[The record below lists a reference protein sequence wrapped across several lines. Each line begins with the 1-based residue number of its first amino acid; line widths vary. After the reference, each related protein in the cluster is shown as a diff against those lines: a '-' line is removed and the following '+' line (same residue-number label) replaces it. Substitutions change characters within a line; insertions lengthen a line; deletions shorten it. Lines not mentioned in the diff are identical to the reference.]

1 MKSMAAIQTEFGK
14 NVQVEEIDIPDPLDE
29 QVVIKLKSTGVC
41 HSQLH
46 HMKSPSEKTQR
57 PLSLGH
63 EGTGYVE
70 KLGKNVKNLKEGDKV
85 IVTWVGKNSYKGPL
99 NIPKTTATYNDV
111 ELSGLT
117 FTWSQYTIVHENLV
131 VKIKDE
137 YPDDVSCIVGCAV
150 LTGGGAVLHTAN
162 VKPFDSVAI
171 YGMGGVGL
179 SALKMASM
187 LNAYPLIAVDIVD
200 AKLEFAKE
208 FGATHVINSLNED
221 PIQKIQEITSGGADY
236 AFDAIGVKQTMEQI
250 LPSVRKGGSGAENIG
265 GKAVLIGIPAVN
277 EIIVNPENFMYFHKQ
292 YIGSLGA
299 TYPERDF
306 DMYLQWHKEGKFP
319 LDKLVTDRYTLEDIG
334 IACDDLH
341 NGKITGRAI
350 VEF

>member
-1 MKSMAAIQTEFGK
+1 MKSMAAIQTEYGK
-14 NVQVEEIDIPDPLDE
+14 NVQVEEIDIPDPTEE
-29 QVVIKLKSTGVC
+29 QVIVKLKSTGVC

-46 HMKSPSEKTQR
+46 HMKSPSQKTQR

-70 KLGKNVKNLKEGDKV
+70 KIGKNVKDLKEGDKV

-99 NIPKTTATYNDV
+99 KVPNTTASFNGV

-117 FTWSQYTIVHENLV
+117 FTWSQFTIVHEDLV

-187 LNAYPLIAVDIVD
+187 LNAYPIIAVDIVD
-200 AKLEFAKE
+200 AKLSFAKE
-208 FGATHVINSLNED
+208 FGATHTINSLNED
-221 PIQKIQEITSGGADY
+221 PIQKIHEITNGGSDF

-250 LPSVRKGGSGAENIG
+250 LPSVRNGGSGAENLG
-265 GKAVLIGIPAVN
+265 GKAVLIGIPAESSITVD
-277 EIIVNPENFMYFHKQ
+277 PGNFMYFHKQ

-319 LDKLVTDRYTLEDIG
+319 LDKLVTDRYTLEDIA

>member
-1 MKSMAAIQTEFGK
+1 MKSMAGIQTEYGRG
-14 NVQVEEIDIPDPLDE
+14 VQIEEIDIPDPSDT
-29 QVVIKLKSTGVC
+29 QVIVKLKSTGVC

-46 HMKSPSEKTQR
+46 HMTASPEKTKR

-70 KLGKNVKNLKEGDKV
+70 KLGKNVKGLKEGDKV
-85 IVTWVGKNSYKGPL
+85 IVTWVGKNPYKGSL
-99 NIPKTTATYNDV
+99 NIPNTTATFNGT
-111 ELSGLT
+111 ELSGVT
-117 FTWSQYTIVHENLV
+117 FTWSQYTIVDENLV

-162 VKPFDSVAI
+162 VKPEDSVAI

-179 SALKMASM
+179 SALKMASL
-187 LNAYPLIAVDIVD
+187 LNAYPIIAVDIID
-200 AKLEFAKE
+200 SKLEFAKK

-221 PIQKIQEITSGGADY
+221 PVQKISEITNGGADY

-250 LPSVRKGGSGAENIG
+250 LPSVRKGGSGADNIG
-265 GKAVLIGIPAVN
+265 GKAVLIGIPSQN
-277 EIIVNPENFMYFHKQ
+277 SISVNPENFMYFHKQ

-306 DMYLQWHKEGKFP
+306 EMYLRWHKEGKFD
-319 LDKLVTDRYTLEDIG
+319 LNELVTDRYTLEDIA
-334 IACDDLH
+334 IACDDLQS
-341 NGKITGRAI
+341 GKITGRGI